1 MIEKK
6 NNSRP
11 VRVRFAPSPTGKLH
25 IGNLRTALFNWL
37 YARKYGGKFI
47 LRIDDT
53 DLARTVPGSEQEIY
67 QTLRWLELDWD
78 EGPVGYQEEKEVGD
92 YAPYR
97 QSARL
102 TIYRSYLDRLVE
114 QGKAYPC
121 FCTEEELEQERE
133 LARKLKRAY
142 RYSGKCRNLKEE
154 ERKARIKGGKKYSLR
169 LRTEP
174 MLLKFKDL
182 IRGEL
187 QTHSKEIGDFIICRA
202 DGIPTYNFTCV
213 VDDYLMEISLV
224 MRAEDHL
231 HNTFAQLLVYQ
242 ALGFEPPS
250 FAHVP
255 LILNKNRKPL
265 SKREQ
270 ASSVRFYQEKGYLP
284 QALLNYLALLGFSHP
299 EGKEIL
305 SREELIESF
314 LLERVSKSPA
324 VFDPSRLEWFN
335 RKYLLRL
342 SGAELLSYAQKY
354 LEQEGIDLKE
364 IEPSR
369 LEEMLV
375 SVRDNV
381 RVLSELGSWLKIYL
395 EMPEPE
401 QVKSLLSG
409 INNAKVVL
417 SVLIEYLKNAG
428 EGIDETSLK
437 KLFPRMTKK
446 EIYLPIRFALTGRK
460 QGPAMRDLL
469 RILGK
474 EEIRQR
480 LENAFKVLKSEAGG

>member
-6 NNSRP
+6 NKSRP
-11 VRVRFAPSPTGKLH
+11 VRVRFAPSPTGELH

-78 EGPVGYQEEKEVGD
+78 EGPVGFQEEKETGD

-102 TIYRSYLDRLVE
+102 KIYRSYLDQLVE
-114 QGKAYPC
+114 EGKAYPC
-121 FCTEEELEQERE
+121 FCTEEELERERE
-133 LARKLKRAY
+133 LARRLKRAY
-142 RYSGKCRNLKEE
+142 RYSGRCRNLKEE
-154 ERKARIKGGKKYSLR
+154 ERKARIEGGEKYSLR

-174 MLLKFKDL
+174 VLLKFKDL

-187 QTHSKEIGDFIICRA
+187 KTHSKEIGDFIICRA

-242 ALGFEPPS
+242 ALGFEPPA
-250 FAHVP
+250 FAHLP
-255 LILNKNRKPL
+255 LILNKARKPL

-270 ASSVRFYQEKGYLP
+270 EGSVKYYQEKGYLP

-305 SREELIESF
+305 SRQELIESF
-314 LLERVSKSPA
+314 SLERVSKSPA

-342 SGAELLSYAQKY
+342 SGKELLNYAQKY
-354 LEQEGIDLKE
+354 LEEEINLKGT
-364 IEPSR
+364 EPSQ

-395 EMPEPE
+395 KRPEPT
-401 QVKSLLSG
+401 QVKTLLSG
-409 INNAKVVL
+409 INGAEMVL
-417 SVLIEYLKNAG
+417 SQIVRYLKNYG
-428 EGIDETSLK
+428 ELEESALK
-437 KLFPRMTKK
+437 EIFPKKSKK
-446 EIYLPIRFALTGRK
+446 EIYMPLRLALTGRK
-460 QGPAMRDLL
+460 QGPAMKDLL

-474 EEIRQR
+474 EEVKQR
-480 LENAFKVLKSEAGG
+480 LENALKVLKE